1 MDFCSARKTY
11 PIDVRK
17 NRPVLVGDDAFIVP
31 LINTVGLDG
40 WVDEGIDPYRLLIGL
55 RNVVGIIGKNLPKE
69 PRQCASSVQTH
80 TMKTPPVLLSEHRGC
95 FWGFKAF

>member
-55 RNVVGIIGKNLPKE
+55 RNVVRIIGKNLPKE
-69 PRQCASSVQTH
+69 PRQCESS
-80 TMKTPPVLLSEHRGC
+80 LSKRIR
-95 FWGFKAF
+95 